1 MTKPTRTRNTLWL
14 EFNGVIDT
22 LQGHLTAAGYR
33 KNYQSVIAKR
43 QKCVPSRIPL
53 KVIGEYLGGEVKK
66 VPRPDNW
73 RDVVYGKTRFIN
85 NEHTIIRTFLTMNLS
100 KSPGEVSGYY

>member
-1 MTKPTRTRNTLWL
+1 MTKPTRTRKTLWL

-22 LQGHLTAAGYR
+22 LQGHLTTAGYR

-53 KVIGEYLGGEVKK
+53 KVIGEYLGGKVKEVE
-66 VPRPDNW
+66 RPDDW
-73 RDVVYGKTRFIN
+73 RKVVYGKAKFIN
-85 NEHTIIRTFLTMNLS
+85 HEQELIRKFMAMKLSSNPMNCA
-100 KSPGEVSGYY
+100 YY

>member
-1 MTKPTRTRNTLWL
+1 M
-14 EFNGVIDT
+14 
-22 LQGHLTAAGYR
+22 AGIQRRYR
-33 KNYQSVIAKR
+33 HATGPSDDSRIPEELSSVIAKR

-73 RDVVYGKTRFIN
+73 RDVVYGKTRFIS
-85 NEHTIIRTFLTMNLS
+85 NEQTIVQRFLTMNLS
-100 KSPGEVSGYY
+100 KSPGEVLGYY